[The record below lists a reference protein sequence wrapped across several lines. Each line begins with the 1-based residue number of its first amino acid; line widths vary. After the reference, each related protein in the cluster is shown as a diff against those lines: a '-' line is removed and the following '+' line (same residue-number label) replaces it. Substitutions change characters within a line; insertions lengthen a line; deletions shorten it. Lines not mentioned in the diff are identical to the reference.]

1 MPSEVSKS
9 KRRYIYAALSAA
21 ATVPLVLAGC
31 SSSGGGGNSNSSA
44 PPATSGGA
52 SSVAPVSSAP
62 VSSAAAGDATLGTP
76 NKATGSPITIGISNP
91 GKTAAVDTTDENT
104 AAKAAVAYANDYLGG
119 INGHVIKVKECSTQ
133 DSPAGESDCAN
144 QMIQANVA
152 ATTQASGDDVTIK
165 AMAKAGILDFMN
177 VGASPVA
184 LGTPGAY
191 SMANPLAVYGV
202 PAAYA
207 KQIGTKSAALLV
219 IDVPGASGPAKQLGP
234 LFFGNA
240 GVALNVVTIAQ
251 GTADMTPQV
260 QATLSKKPGL
270 YYILGDSTFATSA
283 IKAVKTLAPN
293 AKISMYYTGISA
305 KPTNIPGGY
314 AGIQTVATQVLDPKS
329 AEYKLYVAI
338 QKKYN
343 GATSAIATSGYA
355 PVLGLIRALNAAK
368 LTDTSAKGVLAALAA
383 APAVPLPLGGGAT
396 FQCNGKAV
404 SISPFIC
411 SAAGA
416 IADTAADGTLSNFRS
431 LGDATI
437 YAKP

>member
-1 MPSEVSKS
+1 MSFEVSKS
-9 KRRYIYAALSAA
+9 KRRYLYAALSAA
-21 ATVPLVLAGC
+21 VTVPLVLAGC
-31 SSSGGGGNSNSSA
+31 SSSGGGGKSSA
-44 PPATSGGA
+44 AAAGTTPAAASGGA
-52 SSVAPVSSAP
+52 SSAAPVSSAP
-62 VSSAAAGDATLGTP
+62 AGDAVLGTP

-91 GKTAAVDTTDENT
+91 GKTGAVDTTDENT

-133 DSPAGESDCAN
+133 DTAAGSSDCAN

-165 AMAKAGILDFMN
+165 AMAKGGILDFMN
-177 VGASPVA
+177 VGATPVA
-184 LGTPGAY
+184 LGTPDAY
-191 SMANPLAVYGV
+191 SMANPLAAYGV

-207 KQIGTKSAALLV
+207 KQIGAKNAALLV

-240 GVALNVVTIAQ
+240 GVKLDVVTIAQ

-260 QATLSKKPGL
+260 QATLSKKPDL
-270 YYILGDSTFATSA
+270 YYILGDATFTTSA
-283 IKAVKTLAPN
+283 IKAIKTLAPN
-293 AKISMYYTGISA
+293 AKISMYYTGISP

-314 AGIQTVATQVLDPKS
+314 AGVATVATQVLDPSS
-329 AEYKLYVAI
+329 AEYKLYAAI
-338 QKKYN
+338 QAKYN

-355 PVLGLIRALNAAK
+355 PMLGLIRALNAAK

-416 IADTAADGTLSNFRS
+416 IADTAADGKLSNFKP
-431 LGDATI
+431 LGDASI

>member
-1 MPSEVSKS
+1 MSFEVSKS
-9 KRRYIYAALSAA
+9 KRRYLYAALSAA
-21 ATVPLVLAGC
+21 VTVPLVLAGC
-31 SSSGGGGNSNSSA
+31 SSSGSGGKSSA
-44 PPATSGGA
+44 AAPATSGGA
-52 SSVAPVSSAP
+52 SSSSAAPVSSAP
-62 VSSAAAGDATLGTP
+62 AGDAVLGTP
-76 NKATGSPITIGISNP
+76 NKATGSPITLGISNP
-91 GKTAAVDTTDENT
+91 GKTAAVDTTDENK
-104 AAKAAVAYANDYLGG
+104 AAKAAIAYANDYLGG
-119 INGHVIKVKECSTQ
+119 VNGHVIKVKECNTQ
-133 DSPAGESDCAN
+133 DTAAGSADCAN

-165 AMAKAGILDFMN
+165 AMSKGGILDFMN

-207 KQIGTKSAALLV
+207 KQIGAKNAALLV

-240 GVALNVVTIAQ
+240 GVKLNVVTIAQ

-260 QATLSKKPGL
+260 QATLSKKPDF
-270 YYILGDSTFATSA
+270 YYVLGDTTFATSA
-283 IKAVKTLAPN
+283 IKAIKTLAPN
-293 AKISMYYTGISA
+293 AKIAMYSTGVSD

-314 AGIQTVATQVLDPKS
+314 AGIKAVATQVLAKDDP
-329 AEYKLYVAI
+329 EYKLYLAI

-343 GATSAIATSGYA
+343 GATSPLASFGYA
-355 PVLGLIRALNAAK
+355 PMLGLIRALNAAK
-368 LTDTSAKGVLAALAA
+368 LTDTSAKGVLAAIAS
-383 APAVPLPLGGGAT
+383 APAVPLPLGGGAK

-411 SAAGA
+411 SAPGA
-416 IADTAADGTLSNFRS
+416 IADLSADGTLSNFKA